1 MRRLVPSLLVVVLA
15 ACTASLTA
23 CDSCEVETALLPV
36 SVTWAPAVPAVVTVC
51 DLARDDCETVNVGGS
66 APVAR
71 VESQVASTGT
81 NVCRVPAVLVV
92 VEPEGCETMRATTA
106 GRPLELDDE
115 GEAFEFLLTCD

>member
-1 MRRLVPSLLVVVLA
+1 MLVAYAALMA
-15 ACTASLTA
+15 ACDGCEFETSL
-23 CDSCEVETALLPV
+23 VPV

-51 DLARDDCETVNVGGS
+51 DLARDDCETIEVGGT

-92 VEPEGCETMRATTA
+92 IEPEGCETMRATTS
-106 GRPLELDDE
+106 GRTLELGDE
-115 GEAFEFLLTCD
+115 GEAFEFVLTCE

>member
-1 MRRLVPSLLVVVLA
+1 MRRLAPSLLVVVLA
-15 ACTASLTA
+15 VCSVVLTA
-23 CDSCEVETALLPV
+23 CDGCEFETALLPV

-51 DLARDDCETVNVGGS
+51 DLARDDCESIDVGGS

-92 VEPEGCETMRATTA
+92 IEPEGCATMRATTA

-115 GEAFEFLLTCD
+115 GEAFEFLLTCE